1 MLYFIVHNNT
11 LVLFKKNPE
20 KDTLNLHSKIKF
32 HHPLLSCINDS
43 KILNNVISQAL
54 DELNEKELLEN
65 QDASIIISDT
75 LLSHSL
81 IINDGATGSEL
92 AQKINNELQ
101 MKWKDLFSN
110 YFYISENKKS
120 SKKTIHI
127 VEINHYLKDKIKL
140 NFNNF
145 GIDIKSLVPMSSII
159 LSKVKTNQ
167 YGVIKSK
174 RDYFIF
180 NYSRKGFA
188 LFKASYASKSKTL
201 TRIIGFTTL
210 SKVSESTLKKS
221 NARFIFFSD
230 INIVE
235 ILSEM
240 IEKSVPMLNF
250 INPVGMQIVD
260 GNLYEKKKTFTKKTD
275 TKNFFYHFRNA
286 IAALLTF
293 IVLLVSL
300 QFVNQTDLKALDA
313 EAVFEDNK
321 QEDIIDAAP
330 LPVSTSYS
338 DYTQFE
344 SYNVKSYSM
353 VDAFESVL
361 NSDYGNSIDALS
373 VVNGTLSAKGSTDI
387 TGLLV
392 DIDPNSVKEI
402 NLSENKI
409 SYKIELFAPPEINQS
424 SMSVSNFLNSVID
437 IKNIEFKL
445 IDGRLLDEKV
455 DNLILRVYQKDMFED
470 IINNIKSYKNFIVR
484 KISFKK
490 SDNSTHIYIT
500 ILS

>member
-1 MLYFIVHNNT
+1 MLYFIVHNNA
-11 LVLFKKNPE
+11 LVLFKKTPE
-20 KDTLNLHSKIKF
+20 KDTLSLHSKIPF

-81 IINDGATGSEL
+81 IINDGATDSEL
-92 AQKINNELQ
+92 DQKINNELQ
-101 MKWKDLFSN
+101 VKWKDLFNN
-110 YFYISENKKS
+110 YFYISESKKS
-120 SKKTIHI
+120 SKKTIHV

-159 LSKVKTNQ
+159 LSKIKTTQ

-174 RDYFIF
+174 RDYLIF

-188 LFKASYASKSKTL
+188 LFKANYVSKSKVF
-201 TRIIGFTTL
+201 TRIIGFSSL
-210 SKVSESTLKKS
+210 SKVSESVLKKS
-221 NARFIFFSD
+221 NTKFVFFSD

-240 IEKSVPMLNF
+240 IEKSIPILNF
-250 INPVGMQIVD
+250 INPVGMQIIE
-260 GNLYEKKKTFTKKTD
+260 GSLYEKKKTFTKQRD
-275 TKNFFYHFRNA
+275 TKNFFYHFRNG
-286 IAALLTF
+286 IAALLTL

-300 QFVNQTDLKALDA
+300 QFVSQADFESLDA
-313 EAVFEDNK
+313 ESVFEDVE
-321 QEDIIDAAP
+321 QEEVIDAEP
-330 LPVSTSYS
+330 IPVSSIS
-338 DYTQFE
+338 NSQFE
-344 SYNVKSYSM
+344 SYNVKSYAM
-353 VDAFESVL
+353 INAFESVL
-361 NSDYGNSIDALS
+361 NSDYSDSIDSLS
-373 VVNGTLSAKGSTDI
+373 VVNGILSAKGNTDI
-387 TGLLV
+387 TGLLIDV
-392 DIDPNSVKEI
+392 DPNSVKKI

-409 SYKIELFAPPEINQS
+409 SYKIELFMPTEINQS
-424 SMSVSNFLNSVID
+424 AMSVSNFLNSVVD
-437 IKNIEFKL
+437 IENIEFKL
-445 IDGRLLDEKV
+445 INGRLLDQKV
-455 DNLILRVYQKDMFED
+455 DNLILRIDQKDMFKD
-470 IINNIKSYKNFIVR
+470 IVNQIKGYNNFIVR

-500 ILS
+500 IVN